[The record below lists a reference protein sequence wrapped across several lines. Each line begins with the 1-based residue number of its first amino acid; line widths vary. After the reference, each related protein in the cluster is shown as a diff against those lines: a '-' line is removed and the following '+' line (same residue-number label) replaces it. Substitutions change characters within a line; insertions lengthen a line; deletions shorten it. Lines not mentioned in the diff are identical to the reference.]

1 MWMEDGTP
9 RRVGLSPD
17 GLALF
22 DGTGIRRVAVGELG
36 DPAAHATGA
45 AGYGI
50 EARDAHGAL
59 LLHLP

>member
-22 DGTGIRRVAVGELG
+22 DGTGIRRVATGELG
-36 DPAAHATGA
+36 DSAESAKGA

-50 EARDAHGAL
+50 EVRDAHGTL
-59 LLHLP
+59 LLQLP